1 MVIICSH
8 YVALTISADDIVVA
22 CGGFVK
28 SDVEINYSLIEV
40 GINQETYVAKFLVA
54 CKYPNLGALKVTV
67 QFCELG
73 MSLYIPC
80 RCICYTRQTHRQ

>member
-1 MVIICSH
+1 MADPEAAWLPGTEVACRPPSFGGGVKLAAMAKCFILMFIICSH

-40 GINQETYVAKFLVA
+40 RIKQEVFEANAT
-54 CKYPNLGALKVTV
+54 
-67 QFCELG
+67 
-73 MSLYIPC
+73 
-80 RCICYTRQTHRQ
+80 